1 MLMIRPLPAGI
12 ICASASW
19 VRTNAPPRFTS
30 IACHHSAGRACQA
43 GPTGRLMSAWLPGMS
58 AAPTLSRSSATAAA
72 VARWSVTS
80 AETAAAIPPA
90 RLISP
95 TAAASSPGDRAMS
108 ATAAPASASRAL
120 SSLPRPRL
128 PPLTSATM
136 PSSGRLPVLLPA
148 DATVAVVASV
158 SMTRVTGAD
167 LARRG
172 GVPLDEQPAKDL
184 ARRGPRDAVGE
195 LDLTHPLVASHALG
209 HPRHQLLR
217 RCRGRQHDEGLGHL
231 PGQRV
236 VLADDGRVRHRGV
249 GQQDGLELG
258 GGNLVALVLDQF
270 LDPVGHV
277 EPPVLA
283 GRDDVASVQPSVSV
297 DGGRG
302 RLRITEVPAHRARR
316 ADQQLARLT
325 GAQPGAGAGID
336 DPALD
341 AGQGGADGI
350 GAIWAGIGRH

>member
-43 GPTGRLMSAWLPGMS
+43 GPIGPLMPALLTRMS
-58 AAPTLSRSSATAAA
+58 TAPSLSRSSATAAA
-72 VARWSVTS
+72 VARRSVTS
-80 AETAAAIPPA
+80 AETAAATPPA

-108 ATAAPASASRAL
+108 ATAAPAPASRAL

-136 PSSGRLPVLLPA
+136 PSSGRLPAPLPA

-158 SMTRVTGAD
+158 SMTRVTG
-167 LARRG
+167 
-172 GVPLDEQPAKDL
+172 VDL

-195 LDLTHPLVASHALG
+195 LDLTHPLVAGYALG

-217 RCRGRQHDEGLGHL
+217 RCRGPQHDEGLGHL
-231 PGQRV
+231 PGQHV

-258 GGNLVALVLDQF
+258 GGDLVGLVLD
-270 LDPVGHV
+270 
-277 EPPVLA
+277 
-283 GRDDVASVQPSVSV
+283 
-297 DGGRG
+297 
-302 RLRITEVPAHRARR
+302 
-316 ADQQLARLT
+316 
-325 GAQPGAGAGID
+325 
-336 DPALD
+336 
-341 AGQGGADGI
+341 
-350 GAIWAGIGRH
+350 

>member
-19 VRTNAPPRFTS
+19 VRTNAPPKFTS

-43 GPTGRLMSAWLPGMS
+43 GPIGPLMPALLTRMS
-58 AAPTLSRSSATAAA
+58 TVPSLSRSSATAAA
-72 VARWSVTS
+72 VARRSVTS
-80 AETAAAIPPA
+80 AETAAATPPA

-108 ATAAPASASRAL
+108 ATAAPAPASRAL

-136 PSSGRLPVLLPA
+136 PSSGRLPAPLPA

-158 SMTRVTGAD
+158 SMTRVTGVD
-167 LARRG
+167 LACRG

-195 LDLTHPLVASHALG
+195 LDLTHPLVAGYALG

-217 RCRGRQHDEGLGHL
+217 RCRGPQHDEGLGHL
-231 PGQRV
+231 PGQHV

-249 GQQDGLELG
+249 GQQDGLKLG
-258 GGNLVALVLDQF
+258 GGDLVALVLDQF
-270 LDPVGHV
+270 LDPVDHV

-283 GRDDVASVQPSVSV
+283 GRDNVAGVDPPVSV

-302 RLRITEVPAHRARR
+302 RLRVTEVPAHRAGR
-316 ADQQLARLT
+316 ADQQLAGLT
-325 GAQPGAGAGID
+325 GAQPGAAAGINN
-336 DPALD
+336 PALD
-341 AGQGGADGI
+341 AG
-350 GAIWAGIGRH
+350 

>member
-12 ICASASW
+12 ICASASG
-19 VRTNAPPRFTS
+19 VRTKAPPRFTS

-43 GPTGRLMSAWLPGMS
+43 GPTGPLMPALLMRTSTGPS
-58 AAPTLSRSSATAAA
+58 LSRSSATAAA
-72 VARWSVTS
+72 VARWAVSS
-80 AETAAAIPPA
+80 AETAAATPPA

-108 ATAAPASASRAL
+108 ATAAPASASRVL

-136 PSSGRLPVLLPA
+136 PSSGRLPAPLPA
-148 DATVAVVASV
+148 DATVAVAASV

-172 GVPLDEQPAKDL
+172 AVPLDEQSAKDL

-195 LDLTHPLVASHALG
+195 LDLTHPLVAGHALG
-209 HPRHQLLR
+209 HPRHQLLCR
-217 RCRGRQHDEGLGHL
+217 YRGRQHDEGLGYL

-236 VLADDGRVRHRGV
+236 ALTDDGRVRHRGV
-249 GQQDGLELG
+249 GQQEGLDLG
-258 GGNLVALVLDQF
+258 GRDLVALVLDQL

-277 EPPVLA
+277 EPAVLA
-283 GRDDVASVQPSVSV
+283 GRDDVAGVHPSVSV
-297 DGGRG
+297 DRGRG
-302 RLRITEVPAHRARR
+302 RLRVTEVPAHRAGRTN
-316 ADQQLARLT
+316 QQLAGLT
-325 GAQPGAGAGID
+325 
-336 DPALD
+336 
-341 AGQGGADGI
+341 
-350 GAIWAGIGRH
+350 